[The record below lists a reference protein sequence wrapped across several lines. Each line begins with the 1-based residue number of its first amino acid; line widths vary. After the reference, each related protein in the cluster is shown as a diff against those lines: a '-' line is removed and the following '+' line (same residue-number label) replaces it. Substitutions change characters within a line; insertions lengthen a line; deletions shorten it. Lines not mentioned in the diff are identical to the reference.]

1 VSNVSVLNWIR
12 KFGEK
17 AAELR
22 KNNDISIVEVDE
34 MWNFIKKEMLSIIFC

>member
-17 AAELR
+17 LQKLR
-22 KNNDISIVEVDE
+22 KNNDISVVEVDQ
-34 MWNFIKKEMLSIIFC
+34 MWNFIKKNWEKAL